1 MSSPAVTPKISD
13 EALDAI
19 AAVLEAAAERLR
31 REAALGARPP
41 GARMGRRTTVA
52 VSGPDPSG
60 ALEEAVT

>member
-31 REAALGARPP
+31 REAALTDRPSE
-41 GARMGRRTTVA
+41 GSR
-52 VSGPDPSG
+52 
-60 ALEEAVT
+60 